1 MPAGTDPLLAR
12 ADDGTADAAV
22 DHRGRPAERGSTGG
36 WRSALFII
44 GKHPSLYLPQSPI
57 PHRSSDPWSNE
68 ILLELCAAVEIAERF
83 AFYGVS
89 SNLISYLT
97 GPLGEGTAAA
107 AAAINAWNGV
117 AQLLPLLGGAL
128 ADKWLGRYRTI
139 VMASLLYVLVS
150 NPSSDAK
157 SAHRLLLLS
166 RLLKKN

>member
-1 MPAGTDPLLAR
+1 
-12 ADDGTADAAV
+12 
-22 DHRGRPAERGSTGG
+22 
-36 WRSALFII
+36 
-44 GKHPSLYLPQSPI
+44 
-57 PHRSSDPWSNE
+57 
-68 ILLELCAAVEIAERF
+68 LLELRAAVEIAERF

-97 GPLGEGTAAA
+97 GPLGEGTAGA

-150 NPSSDAK
+150 NLQPSSDAK
-157 SAHRLLLLS
+157 SAHRFLSLS
-166 RLLKKN
+166 RLLV